1 MEKDSA
7 SMTKA
12 HEQIP
17 KSGKQERWK
26 KRKGG
31 NRCRKV
37 QEDLCRKKKIKS
49 ENGQLEGLIKKKD
62 KEDDC
67 IH

>member
-1 MEKDSA
+1 MS
-7 SMTKA
+7 KA
-12 HEQIP
+12 VAIAARKVE
-17 KSGKQERWK
+17 K

-37 QEDLCRKKKIKS
+37 QEDLCRKGREKS
-49 ENGQLEGLIKKKD
+49 ETAAKGLIKKKD

-67 IH
+67 IFWTKLEIRY